1 MAQKIYDVIVVGTG
15 AGGGMA
21 IKTLCEAGLSVL
33 ALNSGRR
40 LDPAKDFRNHRQRY
54 DMKYRG
60 FGDPKTRDHYYT
72 VENEYTEG
80 LWEHGITY
88 TTAPGTVWE
97 WPRCHAVG
105 GKTNFWGRSSAR
117 FGEIDFKAASR
128 DGAGV
133 DWPITY
139 EEIAPYYSRVERM
152 IGVASTVQNRPS
164 NPDGE
169 YLPPMKLRCIDV
181 ILQYGAK
188 RLGVPLLEDRIA
200 QLTVPLH
207 EHPACHFCGNCTEGC
222 DTGSF
227 FSTPWFLLPAAEKT
241 GKLELRTNA
250 VAKNV
255 LVDENGFARGVAYI
269 DRATKQEVEVC
280 AKVVVLAA
288 SCVETARIMLNS
300 KSRHWPTGIANS
312 SGQLGRNLCDHLYGT
327 SASGFLPQLLG
338 QPSFPDNVSD
348 STIVWMPRWQNL
360 KNPREEKFIRGYSVY
375 PGGGCGGF
383 PWYHAMLEGFGSDF
397 KRKIK
402 RYYPTPVSFTIQA
415 PSLPS
420 EQNYVEIDPEARDIF
435 GIPVARIHFQWG
447 PNELLMWDHSKEV
460 CAEVLKAAGGEL
472 WKSVH
477 QPASPGEKSSS
488 GDIYQY
494 GAPSERPHT
503 PGFSLHETGTCR
515 MGNDPKRFV
524 TNRFGRTHDVPN
536 LYCCD
541 ASVFPFCTDK
551 TTTLSIMAFALRA
564 CEYLI
569 EDLKKGSQRV

>member
-1 MAQKIYDVIVVGTG
+1 MSSTTYDAIVVGAG

-21 IKTLCEAGLSVL
+21 IRALCEAGLTVC

-40 LDPAKDFRNHRQRY
+40 LDPAKDFRNHRQSY

-60 FGDPKTRDHYYT
+60 FGNPKTRDEYYT

-80 LWEHGITY
+80 LWEHGIAY

-117 FGEIDFKAASR
+117 FADLDFRAASL
-128 DGAGV
+128 DGFDV

-139 EEIAPYYSRVERM
+139 DEIAPFYSRVERM

-169 YLPPMKLRCIDV
+169 YLPPMNFRCLDYILKSGAEKLDV
-181 ILQYGAK
+181 PYL
-188 RLGVPLLEDRIA
+188 PDRIA

-207 EHPACHFCGNCTEGC
+207 EHPACHYCGNCTQGC

-227 FSTPWFLLPAAEKT
+227 FSSPYFFLPAAEKT
-241 GKLELRTNA
+241 GKLDLRENA
-250 VAKNV
+250 IAKNL
-255 LVDENGFARGVAYI
+255 LVDENGRARGVVYV
-269 DRATKQEVEVC
+269 DRLTKQETEVY
-280 AKVVVLAA
+280 AKIVVLAA

-312 SGQLGRNLCDHLYGT
+312 CGELGRNLCDHLYGT

-338 QPSFPDNVSD
+338 QPSFPDHVSD
-348 STIVWMPRWQNL
+348 STIAWMPRWQNL
-360 KNPREEKFIRGYSVY
+360 TDPRQEKFIRGYSVY

-383 PWYHAMLEGFGSDF
+383 PWYHSRLEGFGSDL

-402 RYYPTPVSFTIQA
+402 RYYPTPVGFTVQA

-420 EQNYVEIDPEARDIF
+420 KENFVEIDPEVKDIF
-435 GIPVARIHFQWG
+435 GIPVVRIHFQWG
-447 PNELLMWDHSKEV
+447 PNELLMWEHSKAV
-460 CAEVLKAAGGEL
+460 CAEVLRKAGGEP
-472 WKSVH
+472 WEAVRKPKV
-477 QPASPGEKSSS
+477 PGEKKEE
-488 GDIYQY
+488 GIYMY
-494 GAPSERPHT
+494 GAPSSVPHT

-515 MGNDPKRFV
+515 MGNDPKKFV
-524 TNRFGRTHDVPN
+524 TNRFGQCHDVPN
-536 LYCCD
+536 LFCCD

-551 TTTLSIMAFALRA
+551 TTTLSIMAFTLRT
-564 CEYLI
+564 CEYLAEKMRTGEI
-569 EDLKKGSQRV
+569 